1 MGYRQYPYFK
11 RICMQ
16 HASIYIASAEPQ
28 SGTLI
33 IAIGFMEMLK
43 GHYSNV
49 AFFRP
54 IIPDKRED
62 ETHIDFMREHFGLN
76 IPYEACYGFTES
88 EVLQAFA
95 HNREEAFFETLMAQ
109 VDALHQAYDFVM
121 IDGYPRNRFAST
133 FDFDINLKIA
143 KNLDT
148 AFFPVI
154 NAQDKTTADIINEI
168 QIVMEAI
175 ESEGCHEL
183 ATFVNRCNE
192 EMIKDIRQEVSD
204 FGTGKQI
211 YLLPEIKEID
221 TPTLRQIV
229 KALDA
234 KMILGETTQLNH
246 LVRSS
251 RIAAMSVEN
260 YLSRIGEDYLII
272 VPSDRNDIL
281 LASLLSYAAK
291 NHPNIVGMILSGGI
305 EPNPA
310 VITLIKDFS
319 HIVPI
324 PMFTVRSDSYETAIA
339 VNKVHAKITA
349 EETDKITR
357 VKALFDTYIDKEKI
371 VQKFRQS
378 ENHIITPLI
387 FQYRLFE
394 QARSIRKRILLPES
408 EDDRILKAAAILL
421 QRDIAEIILLG
432 ETTSIQHQAAQL
444 RVDISKAH
452 IIDPNTSDLRE
463 PFTRQFHALRASKG
477 LTLDAAADTME
488 HKNYFATMMLYNG
501 LADGLVSG
509 ATHTTADTIRP
520 PLQIIK
526 TKPDI
531 SIVSSIFFMLLD
543 TKVLVYGDCAVNL
556 DPTAEQLA
564 HIAVSSAETANQ
576 FGIEPRVAMLS
587 YSTGDSGSGPD
598 VEKVREAT
606 RIAQKIRPDL
616 LIEGPIQYDAA
627 IDENVAKKKLP
638 DSKVAGRATV
648 FVFPDLNT
656 GNNTYKAVQRST
668 GAIAI
673 GPVLQ
678 GLKLPV
684 NDLSRGCLV
693 DDIVNTVAITAVQ
706 AQQVEKS

>member
-1 MGYRQYPYFK
+1 
-11 RICMQ
+11 MQ
-16 HASIYIASAEPQ
+16 HASIYIASTEAQ
-28 SGTLI
+28 SGTMI

-43 GHYSNV
+43 GRYTNV

-54 IIPDKRED
+54 IIPDQKED
-62 ETHIDFMREHFGLN
+62 ETHIGFMREHFGLK

-88 EVLQAFA
+88 EVIQAFA
-95 HNREEAFFETLMAQ
+95 DDLEEVLFEALMAK
-109 VDALHQAYDFVM
+109 VDKLHREYDFVM

-143 KNLDT
+143 KNLGT
-148 AFFPVI
+148 AFIPVI
-154 NAQDKTTADIINEI
+154 SAWKKNSDEIINEI
-168 QIVMEAI
+168 QIITEAI
-175 ESEGCHEL
+175 KTEGCSEL
-183 ATFVNRCNE
+183 ATFVNRCDDE
-192 EMIKDIRQEVSD
+192 CMKTVLQEVENL
-204 FGTGKQI
+204 GKEKQVYI
-211 YLLPEIKEID
+211 LPEVKEVD

-229 KALDA
+229 KTLDA
-234 KMILGETTQLNH
+234 KMILGEGEQLNH
-246 LVRSS
+246 LVRSTK
-251 RIAAMSVEN
+251 IVAMGVEN
-260 YLSRIGEDYLII
+260 YLLRIEDEHLII
-272 VPSDRNDIL
+272 VPADRNDII

-305 EPNPA
+305 EPSNT
-310 VITLIKDFS
+310 IIDLIKDFS
-319 HIVPI
+319 ASAPI
-324 PMFTVRSDSYETAIA
+324 PIFTIHSDSYETAIA
-339 VNKVHAKITA
+339 VAKVQAKISP
-349 EETDKITR
+349 EDTDKITL
-357 VKALFDTYIDKEKI
+357 VKVLFDKYVDKERI
-371 VQKFRQS
+371 AQKFRQS
-378 ENHIITPLI
+378 QNNVMTPLM
-387 FQYRLFE
+387 FQYSLFE
-394 QARSIRKRILLPES
+394 QARSLRKRILLPES
-408 EDDRILKAAAILL
+408 DDERILKATAILL
-421 QRDIAEIILLG
+421 QRDIVDIILLG
-432 ETTSIQHQAAQL
+432 EEESVHHRAAQL
-444 RVDISKAH
+444 RVDISKAQ
-452 IIDPNTSDLRE
+452 IME
-463 PFTRQFHALRASKG
+463 PAKSGLIEKFSRQFQALRASKG
-477 LTLDAAADTME
+477 LTLDTARDAME

-501 LADGLVSG
+501 MADGMVSG

-520 PLQIIK
+520 ALQIIK
-526 TKPDI
+526 TKPGI

-556 DPTAEQLA
+556 DPNAEQLA
-564 HIAVSSAETANQ
+564 HIAISSADTAAQ

-606 RIAQKIRPDL
+606 KIAQKMRPDL

-627 IDENVAKKKLP
+627 IDMKVARKKLP

-673 GPVLQ
+673 GPILQ

-706 AQQVEKS
+706 AQHLDRS

>member
-1 MGYRQYPYFK
+1 
-11 RICMQ
+11 MQ
-16 HASIYIASAEPQ
+16 HASIYIASTEPQ
-28 SGTLI
+28 SGTLV

-54 IIPDKRED
+54 IIPDKKED
-62 ETHIDFMREHFGLN
+62 ETHIGFIREHFGLN
-76 IPYEACYGFTES
+76 IPYDACYGFTES

-95 HNREEAFFETLMAQ
+95 HNREEAFFETLMAK
-109 VDALHQAYDFVM
+109 VDVLQRDYDFVM

-143 KNLDT
+143 KNLGT
-148 AFFPVI
+148 AFIPVI
-154 NAQDKTTADIINEI
+154 NAQNKDKAEVINEI
-168 QIVMEAI
+168 QIIIEAI
-175 ESEGCHEL
+175 ESEGCREL

-192 EMIKDIRQEVSD
+192 KIIEEIQQELSS
-204 FGTGKQI
+204 FSINKQV
-211 YLLPEIKEID
+211 YLLPEVKEVD

-229 KALDA
+229 KAINA
-234 KMILGETTQLNH
+234 KMILGEATQLNH

-260 YLSRIGEDYLII
+260 YLLRIEDEHLII
-272 VPSDRNDIL
+272 VPADRNDII

-305 EPNPA
+305 APNHT
-310 VITLIKDFS
+310 VINLIKDFS
-319 HIVPI
+319 LSVPI
-324 PMFTVRSDSYETAIA
+324 PIFTVPSDSYATAIA
-339 VNKVHAKITA
+339 VDKVQSKITA
-349 EETDKITR
+349 EETDKITL
-357 VKALFDTYIDKEKI
+357 VKALFDKYIDKEKI

-408 EDDRILKAAAILL
+408 EDERILKAAAILL
-421 QRDIAEIILLG
+421 QRDIVDIILLG
-432 ETTSIQHQAAQL
+432 EETSIQHKAAQL
-444 RVDISKAH
+444 RVDISKAQ
-452 IIDPNTSDLRE
+452 ITDPDTSDLRE
-463 PFTRQFHALRASKG
+463 QFSKQFHTLRASKG
-477 LTLDAAADTME
+477 LTFDAATDTME

-501 LADGLVSG
+501 MADGMVSG
-509 ATHTTADTIRP
+509 ATHTTADTVRP
-520 PLQIIK
+520 ALQIIK
-526 TKPDI
+526 TKPGI

-556 DPTAEQLA
+556 DPNAEQLA
-564 HIAVSSAETANQ
+564 HIAVSSAETATQ

-606 RIAQKIRPDL
+606 HIAQKMRPDL

-627 IDENVAKKKLP
+627 IDEKVAKKKLP
-638 DSKVAGRATV
+638 NSKVAGRATV

-673 GPVLQ
+673 GPILQ

-693 DDIVNTVAITAVQ
+693 DDIINTVAITAVQ
-706 AQQVEKS
+706 AQYLEGS